1 MIKVPRH
8 QRPASW
14 ILIAV
19 AMTAIVWAGC
29 RDESSDTAGQSPAVP
44 SEDQRPPGELFVDAA
59 EASGLDFVH
68 FNGMSGE
75 YYFCEIM
82 CAGAALLDYDNDGD
96 LDVYLIQGKMLG
108 PGKTI
113 EQAMFPPKAPL
124 PLKDRLYRND
134 LVIDPDG
141 TRTLRF
147 TDVTEASGIEALGYG
162 MGVATGDYDNDGLV
176 DLYVTNF
183 GPNQMFH
190 NNGDGTFTDV
200 TEQTGTDDPRYTTSA
215 AFFDYDRDG
224 WLDLFV
230 CGNLNF
236 SYATHKECFTE
247 AGMLDYCAPFIY
259 EPIPDRLFHN
269 RGDGTFEDVS
279 AKSQIVREYG
289 SGLGVVCADFNGDGW
304 DDIYVANDGRPNLL
318 WINQQDGTFVDDAL
332 LGGCAVNRN
341 GNPEGSMGVDA
352 GDFDADGDLDLF
364 MTHITT
370 ETNTLYVNDGTGMF
384 EDRVLET
391 HLGMAS
397 APYTAFGTGWFDY
410 DNDGW
415 LDILTVNGAV
425 HTLEDQA
432 RAGDPY
438 PFHQRNQL
446 FRNLG
451 QGQFE
456 EVTEKAGTEFARSE
470 VSRGLALGDVD
481 NDGDVDALVTNDNG
495 PVRLLINQVGNRNPW
510 IGLRLVDG
518 RSGSD
523 LLGTRVAVHRPEG
536 PVLWRYVHT
545 AASYLS
551 ANDPRVLV
559 GLGKATEVTKVDV
572 HWPDGTV
579 EGWTSLPV
587 NAYTTLRKGSGATT
601 QEVESP

>member
-1 MIKVPRH
+1 MIEVTRRR
-8 QRPASW
+8 RPASW
-14 ILIAV
+14 IFIGV
-19 AMTAIVWAGC
+19 AMAAISWAGC
-29 RDESSDTAGQSPAVP
+29 RDESSDTAGQSSAVP
-44 SEDQRPPGELFVDAA
+44 SVDSGAPGELFVDAA

-82 CAGAALLDYDNDGD
+82 CPGAALLDYDNDGD

-113 EQAMFPPKAPL
+113 EQAMFPPKAPV
-124 PLKDRLYRND
+124 PFKDRLYRND

-147 TDVTEASGIEALGYG
+147 TDVTEASRIEALGYG
-162 MGVATGDYDNDGLV
+162 MGVATGDYDNDGWV

-183 GPNQMFH
+183 GPDQMFH

-236 SYATHKECFTE
+236 SYATHKKCFTE
-247 AGMLDYCAPFIY
+247 AGKMDYCGPLIY
-259 EPIPDRLFHN
+259 EPITDRLFHN

-279 AKSQIVREYG
+279 AKSQIVRKYG

-304 DDIYVANDGRPNLL
+304 DDIYVANDARPNQL

-384 EDRVLET
+384 EDRTLET

-397 APYTAFGTGWFDY
+397 NPYTAFGTGWFDY

-470 VSRGLALGDVD
+470 IGRGLALGDVD
-481 NDGDVDALVTNDNG
+481 NDGDVDVLVTNVNG
-495 PVRLLINQVGNRNPW
+495 PVRLLINQIGNRNPW

-518 RSGSD
+518 QSGSD
-523 LLGTRVAVHRPEG
+523 LLGTRVAVYRPEG

-559 GLGKATEVTKVDV
+559 GLGEATEVPKVIV

-579 EGWTSLPV
+579 EVWTSLPV
-587 NAYTTLRKGSGATT
+587 NAYTTLRKGSGATA
-601 QEVESP
+601 QEVKSP